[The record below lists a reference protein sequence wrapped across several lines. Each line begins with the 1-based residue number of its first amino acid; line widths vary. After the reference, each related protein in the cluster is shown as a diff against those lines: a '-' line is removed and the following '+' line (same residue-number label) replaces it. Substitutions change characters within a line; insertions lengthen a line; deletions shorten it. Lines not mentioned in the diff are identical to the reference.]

1 MVARF
6 DTISCR

>member
-6 DTISCR
+6 DFFT